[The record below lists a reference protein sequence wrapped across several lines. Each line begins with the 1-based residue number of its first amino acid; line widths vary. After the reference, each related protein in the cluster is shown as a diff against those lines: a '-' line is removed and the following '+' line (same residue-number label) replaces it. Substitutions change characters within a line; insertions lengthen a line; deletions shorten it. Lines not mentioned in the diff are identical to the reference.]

1 MQHPNATPDPAGFQD
16 VYGLSCVENQVL
28 LFLKEQGLDIRFFY
42 GDSLVPLSVIAE
54 DIVLKGTAYTEAGV
68 VPRIQDRLRTAG
80 ILELTLHADPVS
92 RIRERI
98 AAMDDADMLLIQVTP
113 DYARQVLHSHGWRE
127 DHFVRLLD
135 GNGGMLLNDI
145 PPLLRP
151 LQADELEQAYAGLLL
166 KARLLRTGQMKP
178 VSSARLLHI
187 CAPLP
192 VCTAQQ
198 LQDVDK
204 PLARA
209 QNLLLLYKVLRRR
222 ARAYAALFMDTGFMD
237 GSLAAAEALQMKAAY
252 QLLRG
257 PAGAR
262 ETTAL
267 LEELNEIEG
276 GLIAALEERLP

>member
-1 MQHPNATPDPAGFQD
+1 MQHPHATPDPAGFQD

-28 LFLKEQGLDIRFFY
+28 LFLKERGLDIRFFF
-42 GDSLVPLSVIAE
+42 GDSLVPLSAMTE
-54 DIVLKGTAYTEAGV
+54 DILLKGTAYTEAGV

-80 ILELTLHADPVS
+80 ILELTLHRDPVS
-92 RIRERI
+92 RIREHI
-98 AAMDDADMLLIQVTP
+98 SAVDDADMLLIQVTP
-113 DYARQVLHSHGWRE
+113 DYARRVLHTRGWRE
-127 DHFVRLLD
+127 DHFVRLLKD
-135 GNGGMLLNDI
+135 GSGALLNDI
-145 PPLLRP
+145 PPLLHPLRP
-151 LQADELEQAYAGLLL
+151 GELERAYAGRLLT
-166 KARLLRTGQMKP
+166 ARLLRAGQLP
-178 VSSARLLHI
+178 PASSLRLFHI

-198 LQDVDK
+198 LQAVDN
-204 PLARA
+204 PMERA
-209 QNLLLLYKVLRRR
+209 QNLLLLNKVLRRR

-237 GSLAAAEALQMKAAY
+237 SSLAAAEALQMKAAY